1 MSTDAL
7 VDEFRAKIAS
17 LAPVSPEMLEWF
29 KGMLQRHACDLME
42 EEARLGDQDREEE
55 AAAWR
60 EVEVKYEFRVI
71 IYREGSKWTARCLE
85 LDITESGYT
94 SEEALYHV
102 QNAIATTAFYDA
114 GERDEQGEGAL
125 NIYKPSHPVFF
136 KLYAEADEYAVQGT
150 RPGSLDGLH
159 VPDNIHSLKA
169 RRTDRLV
176 SVRDSGEWRDQTG
189 YEVD

>member
-42 EEARLGDQDREEE
+42 EEAKLEDEYKKEE

-60 EVEVKYEFRVI
+60 EVEVRYEFRVI
-71 IYREGSKWTARCLE
+71 IYREGNKWTARCLE

-94 SEEALYHV
+94 SEEALYHI
-102 QNAIATTAFYDA
+102 QNAISTTAFYDA
-114 GERDEQGEGAL
+114 DERNELGEDAL
-125 NIYKPSHPVFF
+125 NIYKPSHPIFF
-136 KLYAEADEYAVQGT
+136 KLYAEADEYSIPST
-150 RPGSLDGLH
+150 PGSVDGLFT
-159 VPDNIHSLKA
+159 PGNIHSLQA

-176 SVRDSGEWRDQTG
+176 AVKGRGEWRDQTD
-189 YEVD
+189 YEVG